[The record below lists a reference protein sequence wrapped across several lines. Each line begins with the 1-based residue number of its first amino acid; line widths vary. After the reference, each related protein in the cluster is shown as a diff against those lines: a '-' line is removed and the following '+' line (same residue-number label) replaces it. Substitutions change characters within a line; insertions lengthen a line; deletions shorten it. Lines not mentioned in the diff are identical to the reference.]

1 MEPNEINTKEECTC
15 SCGINDFDAE
25 MQIRWLKNDLKNSVQ
40 MRREQE
46 EFLEA
51 SCNENNVLLDILTR
65 TNRKRQDEVSE
76 HKRTEQYLNEHR
88 EVVRR
93 IYRLCEN
100 AIEDNKVDGD
110 DGSHEKVVRFAKEIK
125 TIIQENL

>member
-15 SCGINDFDAE
+15 SCGTNDFEAE
-25 MQIRWLKNDLKNSVQ
+25 MQIRWLKNDLKNSRQ
-40 MRREQE
+40 MRRELE
-46 EFLEA
+46 EILEA
-51 SCNENNVLLDILTR
+51 SCNENSVLLDILTR
-65 TNRKRQDEVSE
+65 TNRKRQDEASE
-76 HKRTEQYLNEHR
+76 HKRSEQHLNEHR
-88 EVVRR
+88 EAVRM